1 VVPNIDR
8 KTLVFKIFLIAGDD
22 GNSDCSLHD
31 QIKFFGSFPN
41 LTPRIYYSAHYLGDI
56 YESKCGWC

>member
-1 VVPNIDR
+1 MVPNIDR

-31 QIKFFGSFPN
+31 QIKF
-41 LTPRIYYSAHYLGDI
+41 LRILPKSDSSYLLFSSLFRR
-56 YESKCGWC
+56 YL